1 MPPVRTSS
9 HTISFRNRNNIS
21 DVTRFLEPPVTLQLR
36 SQSTSPH
43 NLISFGPS
51 SLVKLALLLCTL
63 FLVFR
68 LLPSR
73 INDDGPTL
81 LLRIQRYA
89 PHANILDT
97 ISRERFTSGENSN
110 GVFNKDLNNYISA
123 SVLGST
129 QLINGNQGRRK
140 SPQLH
145 DASSTS
151 ITSPSEVDSPVTS
164 SPSHQR
170 VVILSHE
177 LSITGAPRVCTEL
190 AQVLGNLGVATTLS
204 TLSMLDSNKWL
215 TRTDAQTVANLLP
228 SLTPNYFSFTL
239 HRGYRDGSLSE
250 LVWNAD
256 VVIVSTAVIASSEF
270 VSQFAVTTLRHGKL
284 IWWIHES
291 ESVMTA
297 LGESSLVSALEALS
311 ILGHQSESR
320 DTVIFP
326 SRAAVSFWVTAAL
339 RLPEIQKSSAL
350 SVINAAKIV
359 LWGLPSWKLSALRFD
374 GREAE
379 ADRERDRI
387 RLELGM
393 RKDDIVFLSLGT
405 LHALKGHA
413 GIVRAIR
420 CAASNRGGSA
430 DQGGETKKGEVTPMF
445 PRLVL
450 VAVGG
455 GFCADHLHFPFSN
468 CKVVYKGTTPLSAPT
483 PCSDLKKEGDFEE
496 ELDDMSW
503 VLQEESFHFLPAAR
517 RIEPYFSMADVF
529 VSNTLGGGETW
540 GLAMLEAMGA
550 RLPVLAAARG
560 GSLEM
565 VVDGETGLLHR
576 DEFELVENI
585 RKISDDAEFRCRLG
599 AGAGKRVTEKFGDE
613 HVVKSVEDVVF
624 R

>member
-1 MPPVRTSS
+1 M
-9 HTISFRNRNNIS
+9 I
-21 DVTRFLEPPVTLQLR
+21 RFPASPVTLQLR
-36 SQSTSPH
+36 SQSTFLH
-43 NLISFGPS
+43 KLISVGTS
-51 SLVKLALLLCTL
+51 SLIKLALLLGTL
-63 FLVFR
+63 FLVFW
-68 LLPSR
+68 LIPSR
-73 INDDGPTL
+73 INDEGPTL

-89 PHANILDT
+89 PNANQFVT
-97 ISRERFTSGENSN
+97 ISRESSKSDETSN
-110 GVFNKDLNNYISA
+110 GVFYKDLNNRISA

-129 QLINGNQGRRK
+129 HLINGNQGRRM

-145 DASSTS
+145 DASLTS
-151 ITSPSEVDSPVTS
+151 ITSPSEVSSPVTS
-164 SPSHQR
+164 SSSPSHRR

-177 LSITGAPRVCTEL
+177 LSITGAPRVCAEL
-190 AQVLGNLGVATTLS
+190 SQVLGNLGVDTTLS
-204 TLSMLDSNKWL
+204 TLSMLDSNIWL
-215 TRTDAQTVANLLP
+215 SRTDAQTVANLLP

-239 HRGYRDGSLSE
+239 HRGYRDGLLSA
-250 LVWNAD
+250 LVGIAE
-256 VVIVSTAVIASSEF
+256 VVVVSTAVIASSEF
-270 VSQFAVTTLRHGKL
+270 VSQFAKSSMRRGKL

-291 ESVMTA
+291 ESVMNA
-297 LGESSLVSALEALS
+297 LGESSIVRALEALS

-326 SRAAVSFWVTAAL
+326 SRATQSYWVTAAL

-359 LWGLPSWKLSALRFD
+359 LWGLPSWKLSALRFE
-374 GREAE
+374 GREAK
-379 ADRERDRI
+379 AVRERARI
-387 RLELGM
+387 RLELGI

-420 CAASNRGGSA
+420 CAASKRVGNANQVGY
-430 DQGGETKKGEVTPMF
+430 TKKVEVTPMF

-468 CKVVYKGTTPLSAPT
+468 CNGVDKGTTPLSAPV
-483 PCSDLKKEGDFEE
+483 PCSDLKKEGDSEME
-496 ELDDMSW
+496 MDDMSW

-540 GLAMLEAMGA
+540 GLATLEAMGA

-565 VVDGETGLLHR
+565 IVDGETGLIHR
-576 DEFELVENI
+576 DEFQLVENI
-585 RKISDDAEFRCRLG
+585 RKVSENAELRGRLG
-599 AGAGKRVTEKFGDE
+599 AGAGKRATEKFGDE
-613 HVVKSVEDVVF
+613 HVVKSVEDVFF

>member
-1 MPPVRTSS
+1 MPPSRIPS
-9 HTISFRNRNNIS
+9 HASSFRNRNNIS
-21 DVTRFLEPPVTLQLR
+21 DVTRFLEPHVTLQLR
-36 SQSTSPH
+36 SQSTFPH
-43 NLISFGPS
+43 NLFSFGPS

-63 FLVFR
+63 FVVFR

-89 PHANILDT
+89 PHANQLVT

-123 SVLGST
+123 SFLGST

-145 DASSTS
+145 DASLTS
-151 ITSPSEVDSPVTS
+151 ITSPSEVNSRVTA

-177 LSITGAPRVCTEL
+177 LSITGAPRVCAEF
-190 AQVLGNLGVATTLS
+190 AQVLGNLGVETKLS

-215 TRTDAQTVANLLP
+215 SRTDAQTVANLLP

-256 VVIVSTAVIASSEF
+256 VVVVSTAVIASSEF
-270 VSQFAVTTLRHGKL
+270 VSQFAKSTRRRDKL
-284 IWWIHES
+284 MWWIHES

-297 LGESSLVSALEALS
+297 LGESSIVSALEALS
-311 ILGHQSESR
+311 ILGHQRESH
-320 DTVIFP
+320 DTVVFP
-326 SRAAVSFWVTAAL
+326 SLAAQSYWVTAAL
-339 RLPEIQKSSAL
+339 RLPETRRSSAL
-350 SVINAAKIV
+350 MVINAAKIV
-359 LWGLPSWKLSALRFD
+359 LWGLPSWKLSALRFE
-374 GREAE
+374 GQGAK
-379 ADRERDRI
+379 ADRERARI
-387 RLELGM
+387 RLELGI
-393 RKDDIVFLSLGT
+393 RKDDLVFLSLGT

-420 CAASNRGGSA
+420 CAASMRGGSA
-430 DQGGETKKGEVTPMF
+430 NQGRYTKNGELTSML

-455 GFCADHLHFPFSN
+455 GFCADHLHFPFSKCN
-468 CKVVYKGTTPLSAPT
+468 GVYKGTTPLSAPT
-483 PCSDLKKEGDFEE
+483 PCSDLKKEGDSKEE
-496 ELDDMSW
+496 RDDMSW
-503 VLQEESFHFLPAAR
+503 VLQEEMFLFLPAAR
-517 RIEPYFSMADVF
+517 RIEPYFVMADVF
-529 VSNTLGGGETW
+529 VSNTVGGGETW
-540 GLAMLEAMGA
+540 GLATLEAMGA

-565 VVDGETGLLHR
+565 IVDGETGLLHR

-585 RKISDDAEFRCRLG
+585 LKVSDNAEFRSRLG

-624 R
+624 Q